1 MDGILNVYKE
11 AGYTSHDVVA
21 KLRGILGQKKIGHT
35 GTLDPAATGVLPVC
49 CGKATK
55 VCELLT
61 NKDKTYQAVCRL
73 GVITD
78 TQDTTGK
85 ILEERTV
92 KNITIEDINQVVASF
107 QGEIMQVPPMYSA
120 LKVDGKKLY
129 ELAREG
135 KEVERKA
142 RPVTI
147 SKIKI
152 LQVNLD
158 EQIFSME
165 VTCSKGTYIRTL
177 CHDIGMRL
185 GTGAAMEN
193 LIRTRVERFCIED
206 ALTLDEI
213 EHLAKEDADLLAQK
227 VISIDTMFTQYPAMQ
242 IEDGQAHYLANGNKL
257 SEKQLKP
264 FTRDQQELSKTL
276 DAAGKKEQEEWYR
289 IYDEK
294 GHFRAIYQKKG
305 KEYQVVKMF

>member
-55 VCELLT
+55 ICELLT

-92 KNITIEDINQVVASF
+92 KNITVEEIYQAVASF
-107 QGEIMQVPPMYSA
+107 EGEIMQTPPMYSA
-120 LKVDGKKLY
+120 LKVNGKKLY

-152 LQVNLD
+152 LQVNLE

-177 CHDIGMRL
+177 CQDIGEKL
-185 GTGAAMEN
+185 GCGACMES
-193 LIRTRVERFCIED
+193 LLRTRVSEFRLD
-206 ALTLDEI
+206 GALRL
-213 EHLAKEDADLLAQK
+213 Q
-227 VISIDTMFTQYPAMQ
+227 Q
-242 IEDGQAHYLANGNKL
+242 IEELVQQEDFSFVQSVDSVFMQYDFAQVMKTAKKMVENGNRIPK
-257 SEKQLKP
+257 EMICNMC
-264 FTRDQQELSKTL
+264 QE
-276 DAAGKKEQEEWYR
+276 KEQKCIR
-289 IYDEK
+289 LYDWEDRFIGLYAYMPQEQDFK
-294 GHFRAIYQKKG
+294 PIKLFI
-305 KEYQVVKMF
+305 